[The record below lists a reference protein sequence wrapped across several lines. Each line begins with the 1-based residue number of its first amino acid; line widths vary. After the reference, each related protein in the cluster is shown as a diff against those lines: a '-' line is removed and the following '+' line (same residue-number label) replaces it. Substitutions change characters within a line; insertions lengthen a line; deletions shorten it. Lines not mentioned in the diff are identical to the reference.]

1 MPRLTSR
8 AVLLI
13 ALAPAIAGCSSAGTD
28 TAALA
33 PSGLSLPNLPTLNS
47 NAVAAPPSIEAP
59 VGSPTEIYSRVA
71 QGAVGCWFG
80 TKGPLKKEYI
90 YHAEADAPSRGGK
103 AEITIHVRDMTQ
115 PNPRGA
121 KAYKVKIEPKDETA
135 TVATENL
142 KMPEAFATAMTA
154 DVGRWAHG
162 DTGCATT
169 STAASWGAPAIA
181 DGATPPPPAAAQK
194 KKSSKKTASA
204 AHKPAAADKAQPK
217 P

>member
-1 MPRLTSR
+1 MSRLITC
-8 AVLLI
+8 ATLLC

-28 TAALA
+28 TSALA
-33 PSGLSLPNLPTLNS
+33 PSGLSLPSLPSLNA
-47 NAVAAPPSIEAP
+47 NAVNAPPAIEAP

-80 TKGPLKKEYI
+80 TKGPLKKDYI

-103 AEITIHVRDMTQ
+103 AEITIHVRDMSQ

-135 TVATENL
+135 AVVTENL
-142 KMPEAFATAMTA
+142 KMSEAFATAMSA

-162 DTGCATT
+162 DTGCAST
-169 STAASWGAPAIA
+169 STAASWGAPAVA
-181 DGATPPPPAAAQK
+181 DGAPSPPAAATTKPK
-194 KKSSKKTASA
+194 KSKKTAA
-204 AHKPAAADKAQPK
+204 ATPKPAANPAGQPK

>member
-1 MPRLTSR
+1 MPRFTSCAAILLTL
-8 AVLLI
+8 VP
-13 ALAPAIAGCSSAGTD
+13 ALAACSSAGTD

-33 PSGLSLPNLPTLNS
+33 PSALSLPSLPSLNS
-47 NAVAAPPSIEAP
+47 DAVAAPPAIEAP

-121 KAYKVKIEPKDETA
+121 KAYKVKIEPKDATA
-135 TVATENL
+135 AVATENL

-162 DTGCATT
+162 DTGCAST
-169 STAASWGAPAIA
+169 STAASWGAPAVA
-181 DGATPPPPAAAQK
+181 DGATPPPPAAAPK
-194 KKSSKKTASA
+194 KKSSKKTAAA
-204 AHKPAAADKAQPK
+204 AHKPPALNPAPPK